1 VAEVIFVPNV
11 AAQQRAFRS
20 WEGMVGQHLRKITV
34 ETRIGSML
42 EAPAPGR
49 PPRNRTGINYSTG
62 ELALG
67 GITASF
73 GRRGNELESKVIAIP
88 DHAIFVHKGTIPHVI
103 KPRVAK
109 TLRFH
114 WKKVGAV
121 VYSKGVMHPG
131 TEANEFMLRALKKAV
146 RT

>member
-1 VAEVIFVPNV
+1 MADVIFVPNV
-11 AAQQRAFRS
+11 AGQQRAFRS
-20 WEGMVGQHLRKITV
+20 WPGMVGQHMRTITV
-34 ETRIGSML
+34 KTRVGSML

-49 PPRNRTGINYSTG
+49 PPRNRTGINYATG

-73 GRRGNELESKVIAIP
+73 GRRNNELQSKVIAIP
-88 DHAIFVHKGTIPHVI
+88 DYALFLHNGTVPHVI
-103 KPRVAK
+103 KPRTAK
-109 TLRFH
+109 MLKFH
-114 WKKVGAV
+114 WKKIGAV

-131 TEANEFMLRALKKAV
+131 TEANDFMMRALRKAV